1 MKLLRLESKAYEPTG
16 SKRRFGRVLSALA
29 PDRSKN
35 SCERATHLGGC
46 QNLQGNLRLPHVLPA
61 LRRSR
66 NMLAQTGIGSEGIC
80 AISRGIGNSVPLTR
94 YPSSPNIGRHH
105 YSLA

>member
-61 LRRSR
+61 LRRSG
-66 NMLAQTGIGSEGIC
+66 NMLAHPGSATKEVAQFVVAS
-80 AISRGIGNSVPLTR
+80 AIACR
-94 YPSSPNIGRHH
+94 
-105 YSLA
+105 